1 MGVGMKKKVLVV
13 DDERG
18 IVEIVEFEL
27 KFHGYEV
34 ITASSGKEGL
44 EKCKRLK
51 PDAVIMDIMM
61 PGMTGNQAAEE
72 IKNDPSTSHIPII
85 FLTGMVR
92 TKEVPKD
99 RVMGGQYLLAKPFK
113 SGQLVSMLRKAL
125 LQ

>member
-1 MGVGMKKKVLVV
+1 MKKKVLIV
-13 DDERG
+13 DDEPG

-51 PDAVIMDIMM
+51 PDVVIMDIMM

-72 IKNDPSTSHIPII
+72 IKSDPSTSHIPII

-99 RVMGGQYLLAKPFK
+99 RVTGGQYVLAKPFK
-113 SGQLVSMLRKAL
+113 NDQLLSMLRKVL
-125 LQ
+125 IE